1 MPLLW
6 QSTVTKHPYYQPPD
20 VVFVK
25 PIEDD
30 DDYLFLAAWHMFL
43 SHVYK
48 QENNK

>member
-20 VVFVK
+20 VVFAN

-30 DDYLFLAAWHMFL
+30 DDLFLAAWYMFL

-48 QENNK
+48 QENK